1 MIEGSE
7 LSQNYLKTLNSRF
20 TITGDDFHF
29 AFPAPGGDR
38 YTARVVS
45 RVVRLILAIG
55 GIATTDKRPILSI

>member
-20 TITGDDFHF
+20 TITGDDF